1 MSLYT
6 TQDPEYM
13 AKSRFISASSYYAAE
28 EAREEWDEMVATNAR
43 LIDQLNEAE
52 EAKEILNDAN
62 LYLHSELEILQAD
75 NERLLV
81 KCAKLEEYSAEQF
94 NRAICLQQDLDMM
107 DKCQDNE
114 DYLDKDCWEAY

>member
-13 AKSRFISASSYYAAE
+13 AKSRFTSASSYYAAE
-28 EAREEWDEMVATNAR
+28 EAREEWDEMIATNAR

-52 EAKEILNDAN
+52 EAKEIL
-62 LYLHSELEILQAD
+62 QAE
-75 NERLLV
+75 NERLLA

>member
-1 MSLYT
+1 MYAT
-6 TQDPEYM
+6 TTDPEYFQ
-13 AKSRFISASSYYAAE
+13 KSNYRNASDYYAAE

-75 NERLLV
+75 NERL
-81 KCAKLEEYSAEQF
+81 
-94 NRAICLQQDLDMM
+94 M